1 MDFQEKKEAFGLK
14 VPTLGARA
22 HILRAMKDFFASEEF
37 IEVDTPI
44 LQRSAG
50 MEVHLSTFK
59 TVFKPDTE
67 LGLATSPE
75 FAMKKLLALGVPK
88 LYQFAHVFR
97 NELVTPTHYPEFT
110 MLEWYRTGEDYT
122 KLMADCDE
130 LLARSLDAA
139 GNAEF
144 AWNGKTCKAVP
155 AERMTVAEAIK
166 RYAGVDMFKEN
177 LSGDKFYKV
186 MLDVEPKLGVGTPT
200 ILYEYPI
207 SEAVLSR
214 PSPSDPRV
222 AERFEL
228 YVCGMELANAFS
240 ELTDVKVQRARFE
253 HDMKEKKKLYGEAE
267 PIDEE
272 FLEAVAH
279 LPDCAGIALGFE
291 RLVML
296 STGATDIKDTMW
308 SLIPEI

>member
-1 MDFQEKKEAFGLK
+1 MDFQEKKEAFGTK
-14 VPTLGARA
+14 VPTLVARA
-22 HILRAMKDFFASEEF
+22 QILRACKDFFAAEEF

-44 LQRSAG
+44 LQHSAG

-59 TVFKPDTE
+59 TLFKPSTE

-75 FAMKKLLALGVPK
+75 FAMKKLLALGVPR

-110 MLEWYRTGEDYT
+110 MLEWYRTDEDYIR
-122 KLMADCDE
+122 LMADCDE
-130 LLARSLDAA
+130 LLGRVLEAS
-139 GNAEF
+139 GNTEF
-144 AWNGKTCKAVP
+144 SFQGKTCKAVP
-155 AERMTVAEAIK
+155 AEKMTVAEAIK

-177 LSGDKFYKV
+177 LSGDKFYKI
-186 MLDVEPKLGVGTPT
+186 MLDVEPHLGIGTPT

-207 SEAVLSR
+207 AEAALSR
-214 PSPSDPRV
+214 PSKRDGRV

-240 ELTDVKVQRARFE
+240 ELTDAKVQRARFE
-253 HDMKEKKKLYGEAE
+253 ADMAEKKRLYGETE

-272 FLEAVAH
+272 FLEAVGH

-296 STGATDIKDTMW
+296 ATGASDIKETMW
-308 SLIPEI
+308 SLIPGI

>member
-1 MDFQEKKEAFGLK
+1 MDFQEKKEIFAVK
-14 VPTLGARA
+14 VPTLVARA
-22 HILRAMKDFFASEEF
+22 QVLRACKDFLAAEEF
-37 IEVDTPI
+37 IEVDTPV

-50 MEVHLSTFK
+50 MEAHLAVFK
-59 TVFKPDTE
+59 TKFRDME

-110 MLEWYRTGEDYT
+110 MLEWYRAGEDYT
-122 KLMADCDE
+122 KIMADCDE
-130 LLARSLDAA
+130 LLGRVLEAVGHD
-139 GNAEF
+139 EF
-144 AWNGKTCKAVP
+144 SWRGKACKALP
-155 AERMTVAEAIK
+155 AERMTVAEAVK

-177 LSGDKFYKV
+177 LSGDAFYDI
-186 MLDVEPKLGVGTPT
+186 MLDVEPNLGVGVPT

-207 SEAVLSR
+207 AEAALAR
-214 PSPSDPRV
+214 PSPRDPRV

-240 ELTDVKVQRARFE
+240 ELTDAKVQRARFE
-253 HDMKEKKKLYGEAE
+253 AAQVEKKKLYGTVE
-267 PIDEE
+267 PMDEE

-279 LPDCAGIALGFE
+279 LPESAGVALGFE

-296 STGATDIKDTMW
+296 ATGTDDIKNTMW
-308 SLIPEI
+308 SLIPGI